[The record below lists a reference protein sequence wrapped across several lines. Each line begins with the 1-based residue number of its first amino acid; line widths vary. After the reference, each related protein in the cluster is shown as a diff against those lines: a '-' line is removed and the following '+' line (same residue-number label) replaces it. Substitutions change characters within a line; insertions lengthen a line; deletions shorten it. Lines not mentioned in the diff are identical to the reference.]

1 MVSIRRATRD
11 DADACALVL
20 ARAFQDDPG
29 TVIFEPDD
37 ARRAT
42 LLPGFFRTFVAAAL
56 DEDGDLVV
64 AGDPVSGIA
73 SWFGPERHGP
83 SPDAMGANGF
93 GDVLEAAGPEATQ
106 RLLAMVGE
114 LEVQHERLTDGPH
127 LRLEFYGVDPAAQGS
142 GIGSALIEHGHR
154 RADELGIPCYLET
167 FTQQNVRFYGNR
179 GYELAGE
186 YTVGDGIPVYGLI
199 RPAASARE
207 TPEPASR

>member
-1 MVSIRRATRD
+1 MVAIRRASREET
-11 DADACALVL
+11 DACALVL

-56 DEDGDLVV
+56 SEDGDLVV

-83 SPDAMGANGF
+83 SPEAMGANGF

-127 LRLEFYGVDPAAQGS
+127 LRLEFFGVDPDAQGS
-142 GIGSALIEHGHR
+142 GTGSALIDHGHR
-154 RADELGIPCYLET
+154 RADDLGIPCYLET
-167 FTQQNVRFYGNR
+167 FTQDNVRFYRKR
-179 GYELAGE
+179 GYEVVGE
-186 YTVGDGIPVYGLI
+186 FTVGDGIPVYGLM
-199 RPAASARE
+199 RPPGGRLA
-207 TPEPASR
+207 